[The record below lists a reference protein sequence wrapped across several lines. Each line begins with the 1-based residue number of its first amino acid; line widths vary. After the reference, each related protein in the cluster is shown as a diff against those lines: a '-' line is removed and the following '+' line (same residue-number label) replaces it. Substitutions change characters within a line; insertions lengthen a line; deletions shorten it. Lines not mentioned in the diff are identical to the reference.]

1 METVS
6 SNLVLDPSFIIL
18 RMILNGTIILE
29 QIVNE
34 AMPHEV
40 NNVVS
45 LPIRMSSAAMNQEQR
60 IDASLSL
67 SKADPSMD
75 DALR

>member
-60 IDASLSL
+60 IDAFLSL

>member
-6 SNLVLDPSFIIL
+6 SILVLDPSFIIL

-60 IDASLSL
+60 IDAFLSL

-75 DALR
+75 ALR

>member
-60 IDASLSL
+60 IDAFLSL

-75 DALR
+75 ALR